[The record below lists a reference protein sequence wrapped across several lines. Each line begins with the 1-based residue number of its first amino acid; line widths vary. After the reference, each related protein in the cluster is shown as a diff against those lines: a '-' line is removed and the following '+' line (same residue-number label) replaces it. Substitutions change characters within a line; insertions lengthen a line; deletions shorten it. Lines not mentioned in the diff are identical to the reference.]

1 MATIEVVNADITTV
15 AVDVIVNAANG
26 TLLGGGGV
34 DGAIHRAAG
43 MSVFKECWR
52 IGQCRTGEVRVTSA
66 GDLPARLIFHAVGPK
81 FEDGRRGEED
91 VLAAVY
97 RNIMLLAQQHNI
109 RSIALPPISCGTYR
123 FPVDLAS
130 KIAVQTVLDALPGV
144 ASLHHVVFACLGD
157 TYDVFNEALADAF
170 GKQRV

>member
-1 MATIEVVNADITTV
+1 MATIEVVNADITTI

-43 MSVFKECWR
+43 VSVFKECWR
-52 IGQCRTGEVRVTSA
+52 LGQCRTGEVCVTSA
-66 GDLPARLIFHAVGPK
+66 GNLPARLIFHAVGPK
-81 FEDGRRGEED
+81 FEDGKRGEPD
-91 VLAAVY
+91 LLVSVY
-97 RNIMLLAQQHNI
+97 KKIMLLARQHNI

-130 KIAVQTVLDALPGV
+130 NIAVQTVLDALP
-144 ASLHHVVFACLGD
+144 AATSLHHVVFACLGD
-157 TYDVFNEALADAF
+157 TYDVYNTALADAF
-170 GKQRV
+170 KKQRI